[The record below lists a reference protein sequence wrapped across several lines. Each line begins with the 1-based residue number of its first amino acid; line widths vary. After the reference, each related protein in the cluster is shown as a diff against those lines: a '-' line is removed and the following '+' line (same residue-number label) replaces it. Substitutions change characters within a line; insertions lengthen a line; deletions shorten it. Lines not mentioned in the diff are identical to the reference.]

1 MNEKPTAER
10 DRTARLARTVV
21 ASLFVAGAVA
31 VLVMRP
37 PPDTSQVADSA
48 PPAFLHTPVADVTVP
63 SAEQVFASQARADD
77 EPSPTF

>member
-1 MNEKPTAER
+1 MNAKSPAES

-31 VLVMRP
+31 VLVLRP
-37 PPDTSQVADSA
+37 MPEAVRVTDSA
-48 PPAFLHTPVADVTVP
+48 TPAFLHTPAADPTVP
-63 SAEQVFASQARADD
+63 SAEQVFVSDTKVEE

>member
-1 MNEKPTAER
+1 MNEKSTAEGG
-10 DRTARLARTVV
+10 RTARLARTVL

-31 VLVMRP
+31 VLVLRP
-37 PPDTSQVADSA
+37 MPETSQVADSA

-63 SAEQVFASQARADD
+63 SADQVFASQTRADE